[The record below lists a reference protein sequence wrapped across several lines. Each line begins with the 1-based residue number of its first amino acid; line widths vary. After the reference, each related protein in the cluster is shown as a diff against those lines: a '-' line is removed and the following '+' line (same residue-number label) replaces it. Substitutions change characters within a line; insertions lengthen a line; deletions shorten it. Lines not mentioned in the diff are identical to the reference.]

1 MAGVREIPTH
11 PGRYIR
17 ECVLPEN
24 LSVKDAAQMLGVG
37 RPALSN
43 LLNEN
48 AALSPEMAL
57 RVEKAFGVKSEELLA
72 RQAEYDEFRTR
83 SQEKSIAVR
92 RYARSAVDIQASQIE
107 AWSERTDARTQLP
120 ALLRKLVQNTGV
132 NLSKVDFP
140 AYDNAQ
146 RTGWDGQVETD
157 TATPWT
163 PAGKSGWEFGC
174 NEDAPKKA
182 ASDYKSRTENTSP
195 EERRE
200 TTFVFVTPKNWP
212 GAEKWA
218 KEKAGLKQWKNV
230 IALDAS
236 NLEQWLEQSVAAQA
250 WMADQLGARADDLIS
265 LEACWKRWASITDP
279 ELSKEL
285 FRDSVESHKK
295 TLTDWLKQPASRPL
309 LITAASEDEA
319 LAYLACLFENIEG
332 AETQYYDR
340 AVAIRSVAAFSAAS
354 RALTNFVAIV
364 SSAEVEKVLAGF
376 QKRQHTIIVRNQAV
390 VGEID
395 IPLDLPSYE
404 TLKTALEGMEF
415 DSDAADRLI
424 RESGHSLTI
433 LRRRLSQVPEIQTPP
448 WAKDQT
454 IARQLIPMVFVGAW
468 NSNTKADQE
477 ILLALAGK
485 PYPQVERS
493 VAAIGQSEQSPLWS
507 VEKYR
512 GIVSKIDA
520 LYAIHQSITAED
532 LEMFFDTARYVLCE
546 DDPALD
552 LPEDKRWAANLYG
565 KSRNHSGAIR
575 EGICETLVL
584 LAVHGNNLFRDRLG
598 MNIEFEVAKVI
609 RDLLKPFDP
618 KTWLSQHRDLPR
630 YAEAAPDEFLNILR
644 EDLDS
649 PDPKV
654 FALLK
659 SADSGIFGS
668 CPRSG
673 LLWALELLAWKPERL
688 IPVTFVLAELSKQKI
703 EDNWSNKPE
712 GSLFATFRSWMPQTA
727 ATIDQ
732 RKLALVKLARKYPE
746 IGWRVCVEQFNP
758 GSRIGHYSH
767 RPRWRTDAA
776 GFGQVVTREED
787 RQIRLKAI
795 DIALNWPTHDER
807 TLGELVERLQIM
819 APEDQERVWQLI
831 GVWKSSG
838 PPDEKRAALRERI
851 RRYAFTRYSR
861 NRKLQQETKDRARST
876 YDSLRPTDPV
886 VQHKWLF
893 AQRWVEE
900 SRDELDDDNHDFTKR
915 DERIGRLR
923 VEALGEIWQKSG
935 LDGIRALCASGNAAG
950 AIGWH
955 MAEVVT
961 DSADALAVVRD
972 MLQSRFDTELNSKL
986 DSCITGFL
994 EKQDEGQRQKMLVSL
1009 IESFIREDGESSDN
1023 AVRVCKCAPFG
1034 RLTWNVVDQLPNALR
1049 ERYWKEVQA
1058 SWGRFEESDV
1068 NYLIDE
1074 LMAVSRPRA
1083 AFQVAHLE
1091 WKSVETPRLVRLLR
1105 EVATSDA
1112 EPTGYYQFAGH
1123 EISTAFESLDKRTD
1137 ISRDEL
1143 AQLEFTY
1150 IKALEDSEHGIPNL
1164 ERQVAKSP
1172 QLFMHVVALIYKR
1185 DDEGQDPPEWVVREE
1200 NREAAWQASYAL
1212 LENAKYIPGTREDG
1226 TIDVGELM
1234 KWIAEVRE
1242 LAERYSRKEVCDSSI
1257 GKLLSS
1263 CSAGADGIWP
1273 REEVRH
1279 VLEEIA
1285 SNEIASGMSI
1295 GLYNSRGAGWRG
1307 EGGAA
1312 ERVLASKYRNSS
1324 RQIAFEYPF
1333 VANMLEGIARS
1344 YDHDAERWDTDRKI
1358 RRRIRD

>member
-1 MAGVREIPTH
+1 MAGVREIPIH

-17 ECVLPEN
+17 EFVLPEN
-24 LSVKDAAQMLGVG
+24 LSVKDAAQRLGVG

-92 RYARSAVDIQASQIE
+92 MYARSALDIHAAQIE
-107 AWSERTDARTQLP
+107 AWSERTDARAQLP

-132 NLSKVDFP
+132 NLTKVDFP

-146 RTGWDGQVETD
+146 RTGWDGEVETD
-157 TATPWT
+157 TATPWI

-182 ASDYKSRTENTSP
+182 ASDYKSRTENTPP

-200 TTFVFVTPKNWP
+200 TTFVFVTPKNWT

-218 KEKAGLKQWKNV
+218 KEKAALKQWKNV
-230 IALDAS
+230 VALDAS

-250 WMADQLGARADDLIS
+250 WMSDQLGARADDLIS
-265 LEACWKRWASITDP
+265 LEACWNRWASITDP
-279 ELSKEL
+279 ELSKDL

-295 TLTDWLKQPASRPL
+295 TLTDWLKQPASKPML
-309 LITAASEDEA
+309 VTAASEDEA

-340 AVAIRSVAAFSAAS
+340 AVAIRSVAAFSAAG
-354 RALTNFVAIV
+354 RALPNFVAIV

-376 QKRQHTIIVRNQAV
+376 QKKQHTIIVRNQAV

-404 TLKTALEGMEF
+404 TLKAALTGMGF
-415 DSDAADRLI
+415 DDDAADRLI

-477 ILLALAGK
+477 ILSALAGK
-485 PYPQVERS
+485 SYPEVEQS
-493 VAAIGQSEQSPLWS
+493 VAAIGQSEQTPLWS
-507 VEKYR
+507 VEMYR

-520 LYAIHQSITAED
+520 LYAIHQSITAQD

-598 MNIEFEVAKVI
+598 MNIEFEVTKVI

-644 EDLDS
+644 EDLGS
-649 PDPKV
+649 ADPKV

-659 SADSGIFGS
+659 SADSGIFGG

-688 IPVTFVLAELSKQKI
+688 VPVSFVLAEMSKQKI

-712 GSLFATFRSWMPQTA
+712 ESLLATFRSWMPQTA
-727 ATIDQ
+727 ATLDQ
-732 RKLALVKLARKYPE
+732 RKLALEQLALKYPE
-746 IGWRVCVEQFNP
+746 IGWRICVEQFKP

-776 GFGQVVTREED
+776 GFGQVVTGEED
-787 RQIRLKAI
+787 RQLRLKAI
-795 DIALNWPTHDER
+795 DIALDWPAQDER
-807 TLGELVERLQIM
+807 TLGDLIERLHIM
-819 APEDQERVWQLI
+819 APEDQERVWQMI
-831 GVWKSSG
+831 DVWNSSG
-838 PPDEKRAALRERI
+838 PTDDKRAALRERI
-851 RRYAFTRYSR
+851 RRFAFTRYSR
-861 NRKLQQETKDRARST
+861 NRKLKQETKDRARST
-876 YDSLRPTDPV
+876 YDSLRPADPV
-886 VQHKWLF
+886 VHHKWLF
-893 AQRWVEE
+893 AQHWVEE
-900 SRDELDDDNHDFTKR
+900 SRDELEDDDHDYRKR
-915 DERIGRLR
+915 EERVGRLR
-923 VEALGEIWQKSG
+923 VEALREIWAKSRLEG
-935 LDGIRALCASGNAAG
+935 VTALCASGNAAG
-950 AIGWH
+950 VIGWH
-955 MAEVVT
+955 LAEVVT
-961 DSADALAVVRD
+961 KNADALAVMREMV
-972 MLQSRFDTELNSKL
+972 QSRFDTELNSKL
-986 DSCITGFL
+986 DSCITGFVA
-994 EKQDEGQRQKMLVSL
+994 KQDDGQRQRMIASL
-1009 IESFIREDGESSDN
+1009 IEVFIREDGEASDN
-1023 AVRVCKCAPFG
+1023 AVRICKCAPFG
-1034 RLTWNVVDQLPNALR
+1034 RPTWNLVDQLPGALR

-1058 SWGRFEESDV
+1058 GWGRFEDSDL

-1074 LMAVSRPRA
+1074 LMAVKRPRV
-1083 AFQVAHLE
+1083 AFHVAHLE
-1091 WKSVETPRLVRLLR
+1091 WKSVETPRLIRLLR
-1105 EVATSDA
+1105 EVATNDNEPSDRY
-1112 EPTGYYQFAGH
+1112 PFHGH
-1123 EISTAFESLDKRTD
+1123 EISSAFESLEKRTD

-1150 IKALEDSEHGIPNL
+1150 IKALADSQHGIPNL
-1164 ERQVAKSP
+1164 ERQLAKSP
-1172 QLFMHVVALIYKR
+1172 QLFMHVLALVYKR
-1185 DDEGQDPPEWVVREE
+1185 DDEGEDPPEWAVRED
-1200 NREAAWQASYAL
+1200 NRQLAWQASYAL
-1212 LENAKYIPGTREDG
+1212 LENAKYISGTRADG
-1226 TIDVGELM
+1226 TIDVVELV
-1234 KWIAEVRE
+1234 KWITEVRE
-1242 LAERYSRKEVCDSSI
+1242 LAEKYARKEVCDSSI

-1263 CSAGADGIWP
+1263 CAVGADGIWP
-1273 REEVRH
+1273 REEVRQ

-1285 SNEIASGMSI
+1285 SNQMASGMSV

-1307 EGGAA
+1307 EGGAE
-1312 ERVLASKYRNSS
+1312 ERALASKYRNWSK
-1324 RQIAFEYPF
+1324 QIAFEYPF